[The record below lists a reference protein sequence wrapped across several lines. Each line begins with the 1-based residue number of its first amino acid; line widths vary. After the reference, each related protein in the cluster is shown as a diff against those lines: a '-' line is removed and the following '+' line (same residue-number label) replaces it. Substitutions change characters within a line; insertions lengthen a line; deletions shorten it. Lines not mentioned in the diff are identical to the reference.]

1 MKQINPHEVEEDHI
15 EEINTKD
22 DLMVLAKAGLSTAG
36 SASPIVWLVITAIV
50 IVVIAV
56 LPITLIALAFGAGH
70 YTNWFLNDNSKRK
83 R

>member
-1 MKQINPHEVEEDHI
+1 MKQINPHEVEEGHV

-36 SASPIVWLVITAIV
+36 SASPIVWLVITAII
-50 IVVIAV
+50 IVVIAI

-70 YTNWFLNDNSKRK
+70 YSNWVLSDNPKRK